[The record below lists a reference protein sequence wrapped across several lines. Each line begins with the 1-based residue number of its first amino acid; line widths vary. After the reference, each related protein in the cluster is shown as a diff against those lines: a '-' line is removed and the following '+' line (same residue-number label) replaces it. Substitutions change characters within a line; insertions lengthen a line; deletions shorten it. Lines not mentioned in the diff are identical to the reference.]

1 MNTEIG
7 GKKID
12 SKIIIIL
19 DILGS
24 VLLFLVSLLL
34 RLLFIEASS
43 MKWVFRGQQY
53 PSLIVYPYE

>member
-43 MKWVFRGQQY
+43 MK
-53 PSLIVYPYE
+53 